1 MMTPRH
7 SWMAR
12 MSLGHGNKLRLI
24 PCFDETTARSA
35 STCVRTSTG
44 VRENGGWLERGCIAT
59 GSYPWRVRHTSNV
72 RLKMLTSYVRYF
84 GGHRKKEKWKDGSI
98 TGAPEQRC
106 NESTMLEERMTIDAS
121 ATEDVC
127 GGISF
132 WLRLSGY
139 TIYTVSHSLFFKFP
153 KGHM

>member
-1 MMTPRH
+1 
-7 SWMAR
+7 MAR